1 MKPLALKP
9 ILLSVAV
16 TLAVVLYLFPYTWM
30 VLSGFRYP
38 VDTLAVPPRLFFE
51 VTLDGFAK
59 VFRTNFVPYL
69 LNSLFVTS
77 MSVVMTIVIATPAA
91 YALIRMQ
98 RGGNVFLLLVLVA
111 KMLPAIALAIPIY
124 IVGNLLRQL
133 DTYQALIVVNIAF
146 NLPFAIWMIRG
157 FLIDLPDN
165 LIEAAYIDGAS
176 EWQVLTKIAI
186 PVMKG
191 GILAT
196 AVFIFVGCWNE
207 FLFALI
213 LTAGHATT
221 APVALLSFRSSY
233 GVEWDAIS
241 AGAFMVSLPVII
253 FAFIMQRYLVEGL
266 TMGAVK

>member
-1 MKPLALKP
+1 MLKRVL
-9 ILLSVAV
+9 ICVAV
-16 TLAVVLYLFPYTWM
+16 TVGVLIYLFPYTWM
-30 VLSGFRYP
+30 VLSAFRYP
-38 VDTLAVPPRLFFE
+38 VDTLAIPPKFIFE
-51 VTLDGFAK
+51 VTFEGFEK
-59 VFRTNFVPYL
+59 VFRTNFGAYL
-69 LNSLFVTS
+69 VNSVIVTTL
-77 MSVVMTIVIATPAA
+77 SVAMTILVATPAA
-91 YALIRMQ
+91 YALVRIQ
-98 RGGNVFLLLVLVA
+98 RGGDAFLLAMLVA
-111 KMLPAIALAIPIY
+111 KMLPAIALAVPIY

-133 DTYQALIVVNIAF
+133 DTYQVLIAVNLAF
-146 NLPFAIWMIRG
+146 NLPFAVWMIRG

-165 LIEAAYIDGAS
+165 MIEAARVDGAS
-176 EWQVLTKIAI
+176 EWQILTRIAAPI
-186 PVMKG
+186 ARG

-213 LTAGHATT
+213 LTSGYATT

>member
-1 MKPLALKP
+1 MRITWKQAA
-9 ILLSVAV
+9 LSVLVTGAV
-16 TLAVVLYLFPYTWM
+16 LVYLFPYTWM
-30 VLSGFRYP
+30 VLSGLRYP
-38 VDTLAVPPRLFFE
+38 VDTLAMPPKFLFE
-51 VTLDGFAK
+51 VTFEGFAK
-59 VFRTNFVPYL
+59 VFRTNFGPYL
-69 LNSLFVTS
+69 VNSLFVTTT
-77 MSVVMTIVIATPAA
+77 SVLMTVVIATPAA
-91 YALIRMQ
+91 YALVRL
-98 RGGNVFLLLVLVA
+98 RSGGNVFLLLVLVA
-111 KMLPAIALAIPIY
+111 KMLPAIALAVPIY
-124 IVGNLLRQL
+124 IMGNLLRQV
-133 DTYQALIVVNIAF
+133 DTYQILIIVNIAF

-157 FLIDLPDN
+157 FLLDLPDS

-176 EWQVLTKIAI
+176 EWEVLTRIAVPLI
-186 PVMKG
+186 RG

-196 AVFIFVGCWNE
+196 AVFIFVACWNE

-241 AGAFMVSLPVII
+241 AGAFLVSLPVIV

>member
-1 MKPLALKP
+1 MTTKRVLIA
-9 ILLSVAV
+9 IAV
-16 TLAVVLYLFPYTWM
+16 TIGVMIYLFPYTWM

-38 VDTLAVPPRLFFE
+38 VDTLAVPPKFIFE
-51 VTLDGFAK
+51 ISFDGFAK

-69 LNSLFVTS
+69 LNSLFVTTL
-77 MSVVMTIVIATPAA
+77 SVAMTILIATPAS
-91 YALIRMQ
+91 YALIRIE
-98 RGGNVFLLLVLVA
+98 RGGRAFLMLVLVA
-111 KMLPAIALAIPIY
+111 KMLPAIALAVPIY

-133 DTYQALIVVNIAF
+133 DTYQILIAVNVAF

-165 LIEAAYIDGAS
+165 LIEAARIDGAS
-176 EWQVLTKIAI
+176 EWEILTKVAV
-186 PVMKG
+186 PVMRG

-207 FLFALI
+207 FLFALV
-213 LTAGHATT
+213 LTSGHATT
-221 APVALLSFRSSY
+221 APIALLSFRSSY

-241 AGAFMVSLPVII
+241 AGAFMVSLPVIV